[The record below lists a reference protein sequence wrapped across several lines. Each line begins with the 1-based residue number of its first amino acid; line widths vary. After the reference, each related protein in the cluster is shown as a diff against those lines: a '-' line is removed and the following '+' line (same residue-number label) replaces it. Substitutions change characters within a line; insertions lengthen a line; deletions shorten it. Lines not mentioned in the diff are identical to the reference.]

1 MSISM
6 IWQSFITSL
15 LLNILVTIG
24 ATSLLYWVND
34 RTIHSNIVQ
43 HRKLII
49 GLGGVAYIGLLYA
62 LQAFHYALDPTTAA
76 FGLHWTFLNL
86 MLLAMYLIVMET
98 GSWLEVILWI
108 TLTGIYFFYYS
119 SPVTF
124 SGVSAYLVWVTSL
137 IILRRHGQVIKYNR
151 IAYYSV
157 MLAFGIAGFLTI
169 YTMYPRQFDLWF
181 IVRQFTAY
189 VVLGITVGEFSR
201 LMVATDRREDHL
213 RHRASHDELTTLA
226 NVGTFNRDTLH
237 LYSQFKQEH
246 NPFTM
251 FEIDL
256 DHFKA
261 INDQYGHLKGNV
273 VLRAV
278 ATELQ
283 QTVNQLNQHAKAYR
297 LGGEE
302 FCLIVQA
309 GLSNDDV
316 AKIALDFQN
325 RLAQLRITQV
335 NAELTLTTSIGC
347 ATVKPQHN
355 KYFDVYAEADR
366 YLYLAKDG
374 GRDLISIEGELL
386 PHRLA

>member
-6 IWQSFITSL
+6 VWQSFITSL
-15 LLNILVTIG
+15 LLDILVIIG

-34 RTIHSNIVQ
+34 RTIHSSIVQ

-62 LQAFHYALDPTTAA
+62 LQAFHYALDPSTAA

-86 MLLAMYLIVMET
+86 MLLAMYLIIMET

-119 SPVTF
+119 SPVTIF
-124 SGVSAYLVWVTSL
+124 GVSAYLVWATIL
-137 IILRRHGQVIKYNR
+137 IILRQRGQVIKYNR
-151 IAYYSV
+151 TAYYGV

-169 YTMYPRQFDLWF
+169 YAMYPRQFDGWF

-189 VVLGITVGEFSR
+189 VVLGIIVGEFSR
-201 LMVATDRREDHL
+201 LMVATDRREDNL
-213 RHRASHDELTTLA
+213 RNRASHDELTALA
-226 NVGTFNRDTLH
+226 NVGTFNRDTLN
-237 LYSQFKQEH
+237 LYRQFKREH
-246 NPFTM
+246 DPFTM

-273 VLRAV
+273 VLQAV
-278 ATELQ
+278 AAELQ
-283 QTVNQLNQHAKAYR
+283 QTVKQLDQHAKAYR

-309 GLSNDDV
+309 DLSSDDV
-316 AKIALDFQN
+316 AKIALAFQS
-325 RLAQLRITQV
+325 RLAQLQLTQV
-335 NAELTLTTSIGC
+335 DAELKLTTSIGC

-374 GRDLISIEGELL
+374 GRDLIAVEGDLL
-386 PHRLA
+386 PRHSA